1 MTNTITKQ
9 AQSAETHA
17 RRAKKNFNNV
27 DILSSSYC
35 KFAAKS
41 GNFSTLA
48 PNNCMS
54 CYRNFFRRILSAIF
68 IVALLSFS
76 ADVVAQNGEAL
87 FKANC
92 ASCHK
97 VDKAFTGPA
106 LAGIRKKIPGGDWVY
121 RWVANSSLMNDEE
134 AKRVKAEYNNSVMT
148 AFGTQLKKEEIDAIL
163 NYADAP
169 PVVAD
174 SGKKTTEGSDNSLLF
189 GILTL
194 VLALVAFILLQV
206 NSNLRKLSDEKE
218 GVHRSEP
225 VPFYKNK
232 TYIMAAILVLFAVGG
247 YFTINGAIGMGR
259 QQGYQPVQP
268 IYYSHKVHAGTNQIS
283 CLYCHGGAQDGK
295 HANIPSV
302 NVCMNCH
309 KGINKYEGEDK
320 LVREDGIAVDGTAEI
335 QKLYQYAGWNPAT
348 KQYNPDK
355 NGDGLPDGSK
365 QIEWIKIHSLPDHV
379 YFNHSQHVKVGK
391 QQCQTC
397 HGNIQEM
404 DEVYQFSN
412 LSMGWCVNC
421 HRETKVDFS
430 KEGGNKYYNS
440 IYQKFYNQMADSVLD
455 KEGNKIANPHKLD
468 SVTVEK
474 IGGTECQKCH
484 Y

>member
-1 MTNTITKQ
+1 
-9 AQSAETHA
+9 
-17 RRAKKNFNNV
+17 
-27 DILSSSYC
+27 
-35 KFAAKS
+35 
-41 GNFSTLA
+41 
-48 PNNCMS
+48 MS
-54 CYRNFFRRILSAIF
+54 CYRNFFRRIVSALFF
-68 IVALLSFS
+68 IALLSVS
-76 ADVVAQNGEAL
+76 TGALAQDGQAL

-97 VDKAFTGPA
+97 PDKDFTGPA
-106 LAGIRKKIPGGDWVY
+106 LKGARDREPSKDWVY
-121 RWVANSSLMNDEE
+121 KWVANTTTMVESDPYAKALKAKYGAVMN
-134 AKRVKAEYNNSVMT
+134 
-148 AFGTQLKKEEIDAIL
+148 AFPQLKKEEIDAIL
-163 NYADAP
+163 DWADKYTPGGDAP
-169 PVVAD
+169 KGGASAQPASD
-174 SGKKTTEGSDNSLLF
+174 SSLIF

-206 NSNLRKLSDEKE
+206 NSNLRKLSDEKD
-218 GVHRSEP
+218 GIRRSEP

-232 TYIMAAILVLFAVGG
+232 AYIMAAILVLFAVGG
-247 YFTINGAIGMGR
+247 YYTINGAIGLGR

-309 KGINKYEGEDK
+309 KGISKYEGADK
-320 LVREDGIAVDGTAEI
+320 LVREDGVAVDGTAEI
-335 QKLYQYAGWNPAT
+335 KKLYEYAGWNPDT
-348 KQYNPDK
+348 KQYNPDN
-355 NGDGLPDGSK
+355 NGDGIPDGATS
-365 QIEWIKIHSLPDHV
+365 IEWVKIHSLPDHV

-404 DEVYQFSN
+404 DEVYQFST

-430 KEGGNKYYNS
+430 KDGGNKYYNT

-455 KEGNKIANPHKLD
+455 RDGNKVANPHKLD

-474 IGGTECQKCH
+474 IGGTECQRCH